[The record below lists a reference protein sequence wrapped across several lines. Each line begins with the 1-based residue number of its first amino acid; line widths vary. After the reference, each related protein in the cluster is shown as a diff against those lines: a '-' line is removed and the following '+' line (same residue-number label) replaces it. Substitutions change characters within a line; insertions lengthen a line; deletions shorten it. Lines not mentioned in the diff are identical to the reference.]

1 MAAFGPLAARRA
13 APMSEAPLT
22 REALVAWLHLAAVP
36 GLPAAAREALLRA
49 FDSIEA
55 LVGADHATLA
65 GLAGEAAAR
74 AVHAPRAA
82 ALDAEADAVHD
93 WLAKPGHRLVT
104 RHDAGYPPRFAAL
117 YDPPPLLYVKGDA
130 ARLHRRAV
138 AIVGSR
144 LATPQG
150 RADATWFAR
159 ALAAAGLVVVSG
171 LARGIDA
178 AAHRGA
184 LDSAAGTIAI
194 VGTGVDRVYPAAHHL
209 LAEAIAQH
217 GAVLSEWPL
226 GTPARAAN
234 FPQRNRLIA
243 ALCDGVLVVE
253 AAPRSGSLITARA
266 ANDIGRDVF
275 ALPGSIHAPLARGC
289 HALIRDG
296 AKLVE
301 TPADVL
307 EEFGITV
314 RDAIRQAAAAAGPDT
329 HFRAA
334 AIAAAD
340 SRQAAPTRAAGGRAP
355 REKTAPNERDVM
367 RPTGHVAP
375 DSPGTEPLP
384 PDALALLD
392 ALGHGPVPA
401 DLLAS
406 RAGLAADALP
416 HLLLRLELAGRVASL
431 PGDRYQRLDP
441 PPSGVSAAVLHSGD
455 KAQPAPPS
463 SSKESSCPR

>member
-1 MAAFGPLAARRA
+1 MAAFGPLAPRRA
-13 APMSEAPLT
+13 APMSAAPLT
-22 REALVAWLHLAAVP
+22 REALAAWLHLASAS
-36 GLPAAAREALLRA
+36 GLPAPARETLLQA

-55 LVGADHATLA
+55 LVDADHAALA
-65 GLAGEAAAR
+65 SLAGEAAAR

-82 ALDAEADAVHD
+82 ALDAEADAVRA
-93 WLAKPGHRLVT
+93 WLAIPGHRLVT
-104 RHDAGYPPRFAAL
+104 RHDADYPPRFAML

-130 ARLHRRAV
+130 ARLKRRAV

-150 RADATWFAR
+150 RADAAWFAR

-184 LDSAAGTIAI
+184 LDSAAGTVAV

-253 AAPRSGSLITARA
+253 AAPRSGSLITARV

-301 TPADVL
+301 TPSDIL

-314 RDAIRQAAAAAGPDT
+314 QELARP
-329 HFRAA
+329 
-334 AIAAAD
+334 AAAD
-340 SRQAAPTRAAGGRAP
+340 SGTRFRAAGKRP
-355 REKTAPNERDVM
+355 RREKTGSNNNEAAQSPGRDG
-367 RPTGHVAP
+367 TGAAP
-375 DSPGTEPLP
+375 DCAGVESLP
-384 PDALALLD
+384 PEALALLD

-401 DLLAS
+401 HLLAS
-406 RAGLAADALP
+406 RAGLAADTLP

-441 PPSGVSAAVLHSGD
+441 PPSGVSATVLHSGD
-455 KAQPAPPS
+455 KAQPAPPPS
-463 SSKESSCPR
+463 RKESSCPR